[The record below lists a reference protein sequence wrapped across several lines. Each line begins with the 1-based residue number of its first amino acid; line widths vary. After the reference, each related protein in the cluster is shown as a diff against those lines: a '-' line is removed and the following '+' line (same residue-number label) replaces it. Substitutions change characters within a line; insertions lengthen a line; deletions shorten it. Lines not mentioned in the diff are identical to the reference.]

1 MSDNPVLEIPKMT
14 SNINGSS
21 TSFNQTIPTMVGNMT
36 PVSTVFPKMPKMSG
50 TVITSSD
57 KIDYETVKKA
67 VEEQMKKIKYIEDI
81 TIDPDGAV
89 TITRKKKKGQV
100 TIND

>member
-1 MSDNPVLEIPKMT
+1 MNDNSILEIPKMT
-14 SNINGSS
+14 SNINGLSS
-21 TSFNQTIPTMVGNMT
+21 TI
-36 PVSTVFPKMPKMSG
+36 FPKMPKMSG
-50 TVITSSD
+50 TVVTSSD

-67 VEEQMKKIKYIEDI
+67 VEEQMKKVKYIEDI

-89 TITRKKKKGQV
+89 TITRKEKKGQV

>member
-1 MSDNPVLEIPKMT
+1 MSDNPILEIPKMT

-36 PVSTVFPKMPKMSG
+36 PVSTVFPKMPKISG

-81 TIDPDGAV
+81 TIDPDGVV
-89 TITRKKKKGQV
+89 TITRKEKKGQV